1 MVDEKQQGKGY
12 GRSLIEAVITMGR
25 DDKNYN
31 VLIADYV
38 EGNTAMK
45 HLLESLGFERKGFD
59 EANREVLMALKI

>member
-1 MVDEKQQGKGY
+1 
-12 GRSLIEAVITMGR
+12 MGR